1 MPRSSSC
8 SIETGGSVLEGLSKP
23 WLPLKAVAVLSIAM
37 RLSATGLRVLVTAGA
52 AGIGRVIAQTF
63 LDDGARVHVCDV
75 DAKALGQLPGRI
87 THSRADVADLRD
99 VEHLFEDVQRHLG
112 GLDVLVN
119 NAGIAGP
126 TARVE
131 DIRPEDW
138 DRCIAVDL
146 NGMFYCT
153 RKAMPMIKAAG
164 GGSIINLSS
173 AAGRLAFPMRTPYSA
188 AKWAVVGFTQS
199 LAAEAGPEKVRVN
212 CIQPGVVEGDRIER
226 VIEAKAQ
233 GLGVDKEE
241 VRRRLLDGVSM
252 HTTVTAQ
259 DIANMA
265 LFLASDAG
273 KHISGQALSVCGG
286 ARYLV

>member
-1 MPRSSSC
+1 M
-8 SIETGGSVLEGLSKP
+8 ET
-23 WLPLKAVAVLSIAM
+23 
-37 RLSATGLRVLVTAGA
+37 SAKGLRVLVTAGGS
-52 AGIGRVIAQTF
+52 GIGRVIAKTF
-63 LDDGARVHVCDV
+63 LDHGARVHVCDV
-75 DAKALGQLPGRI
+75 DEKALKELKKEVPSVTQ
-87 THSRADVADLRD
+87 TVADVADVSQ
-99 VEHLFEDVQRHLG
+99 VEKLFEEVKRNLG

-126 TARVE
+126 TAKVE

-138 DRCIAVDL
+138 DRCLAVDL

-153 RKAMPMIKAAG
+153 RKAMPLIKAAG

-188 AKWAVVGFTQS
+188 AKFGVVGFTES
-199 LAAEAGPEKVRVN
+199 LAAEAGPDKVRVN
-212 CIQPGVVEGDRIER
+212 CIQPGVVEGERIER
-226 VIEAKAQ
+226 VIEAKAK

-241 VRRRLLDGVSM
+241 VRRRLLEGVSM
-252 HTTVTAQ
+252 HTTVSAQ

-265 LFLASDAG
+265 LFLATEPG
-273 KHISGQALSVCGG
+273 KHISGQALAVCGG